1 MNSRKSVDEFLEK
14 RNVAFVGL
22 SRRGNQFSNTVYKE
36 LVKKGY
42 NVIPVNP
49 HAEEIGGVKCYPDL
63 KSVRDVAESALV
75 MTPAGQVTAVLEDAA
90 ESGIKHVWIQ
100 QGADSEEAAKVG
112 AEKELSVVNGECIMM
127 FAEPV
132 GFLHRIHRW
141 FWRRLGK
148 LPQ

>member
-1 MNSRKSVDEFLEK
+1 MNSMKSVEAFLSRK
-14 RNVAFVGL
+14 NVAFVGL
-22 SRRGNQFSNTVYKE
+22 SRRGNQFSNTVCKE

-49 HAEEIGGVKCYPDL
+49 LSDEINGVKCYPNL
-63 KSVRDVAESALV
+63 KSIEEAVDSALV
-75 MTPAGQVTAVLEDAA
+75 MTPAAQVPDVLEDAA

-100 QGADSEEAAKVG
+100 QGADSENAARLG
-112 AEKELSVVNGECIMM
+112 GEKGLDVVNGECIMM

-132 GFLHRIHRW
+132 GFVHRIHRW